1 MPAPRGAGLAQIVG
15 PVALVGIVRDPRG
28 IWGAAFV
35 GCYDEEFSA

>member
-1 MPAPRGAGLAQIVG
+1 
-15 PVALVGIVRDPRG
+15 LVGIVRDPRG